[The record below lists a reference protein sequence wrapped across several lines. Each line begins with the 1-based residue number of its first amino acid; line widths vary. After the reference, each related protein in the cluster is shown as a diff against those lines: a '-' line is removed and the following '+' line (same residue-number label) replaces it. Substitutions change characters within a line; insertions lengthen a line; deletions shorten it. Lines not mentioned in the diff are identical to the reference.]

1 MTSSRVFSHPRDRT
15 LISCIAGRFFITE
28 PPGKTSS
35 VVYTPNYELAWGTI
49 TPKAKLAKLC
59 LYGSFFD
66 EP

>member
-1 MTSSRVFSHPRDRT
+1 MSSSGGFSQPRDRI
-15 LISCIAGRFFITE
+15 LVSCIAVKFFTTE
-28 PPGKTSS
+28 PRGKPSF